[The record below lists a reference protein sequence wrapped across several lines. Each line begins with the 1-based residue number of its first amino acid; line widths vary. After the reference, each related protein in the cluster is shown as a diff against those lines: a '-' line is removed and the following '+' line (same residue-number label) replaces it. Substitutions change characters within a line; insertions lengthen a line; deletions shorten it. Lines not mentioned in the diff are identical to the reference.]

1 MQGATAATQPIFG
14 NSCKV
19 VYIKLKDALRVISHY
34 FPEMD
39 SIGSNMLLRESESS
53 PVRIIKQCTVQFGF
67 GQTMWTKHVRLDESN
82 SRTEFETWDEI
93 EASRKKQVKC
103 VAFPAHVLK
112 DQDEED
118 ANSDGSEDYVN
129 AEIERRGSDGSVQLV
144 RLYHELIQRS
154 WKGYRVLNS
163 DWAIFSDSDDEDDL
177 QETNQMQQ
185 RDLRIKRARY
195 METEAEDEER
205 WCPANAWPEDDSDIP
220 RETLADTSDE
230 EEESNAGERIVDMG
244 LQQWDE
250 EDEEEEESDK
260 ENHNPYMAQCVESD
274 VGVCCMCG
282 NPCNPASQACGSCAR
297 RG

>member
-93 EASRKKQVKC
+93 EPARKKQVKC

-118 ANSDGSEDYVN
+118 ANSDGS
-129 AEIERRGSDGSVQLV
+129 
-144 RLYHELIQRS
+144 
-154 WKGYRVLNS
+154 
-163 DWAIFSDSDDEDDL
+163 
-177 QETNQMQQ
+177 
-185 RDLRIKRARY
+185 
-195 METEAEDEER
+195 
-205 WCPANAWPEDDSDIP
+205 
-220 RETLADTSDE
+220 
-230 EEESNAGERIVDMG
+230 
-244 LQQWDE
+244 
-250 EDEEEEESDK
+250 
-260 ENHNPYMAQCVESD
+260 
-274 VGVCCMCG
+274 
-282 NPCNPASQACGSCAR
+282 
-297 RG
+297 